1 MSDEPNMPDYV
12 LDATRSLVDEV
23 RRLDAARPS
32 PGWHVVFPA
41 WIIAHA
47 GGWDAFAEQFE
58 ASHLRTG
65 VGYMGVI
72 GFEIPAEDTH
82 LPARRYTLK
91 RYRQETP
98 E

>member
-1 MSDEPNMPDYV
+1 MSDEPNMPDI
-12 LDATRSLVDEV
+12 LDAARSFVDEV

-32 PGWHVVFPA
+32 PGWHVVFPSWMVA
-41 WIIAHA
+41 RA
-47 GGWDAFAEQFE
+47 GGWDALIEQFE

-65 VGYMGVI
+65 VGHMGVI
-72 GFEIPAEDTH
+72 GFEIPAEGAY
-82 LPARRYTLK
+82 LPARQYTMK